1 LQCYYKQRLEEAEK
15 DRKSLEGV
23 VGTKE
28 NELTGLRQEVNRLN
42 EMIKKHEE
50 KEYPKLLECIQ

>member
-1 LQCYYKQRLEEAEK
+1 LEEAEK